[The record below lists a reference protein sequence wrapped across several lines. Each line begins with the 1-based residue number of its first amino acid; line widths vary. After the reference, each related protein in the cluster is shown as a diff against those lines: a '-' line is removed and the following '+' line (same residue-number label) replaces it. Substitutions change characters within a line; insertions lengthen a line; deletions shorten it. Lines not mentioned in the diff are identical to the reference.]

1 MLPAEILPV
10 HRYALV
16 APTNMIACVD
26 VNECDS
32 YFWHTD
38 TVDENSIDDFSCTC
52 NAGFTENWL
61 TKCIDNDECVA
72 NIYNYGDNTTSNT
85 NAGGLSCSCNCEN
98 IDGASDGSICCIA
111 NECFFVAFVTR
122 FKTPLYLIFSTLSR
136 LRLISRIFSEPTEKP
151 KTEAAVNLNEDA

>member
-1 MLPAEILPV
+1 MTNVLLIYTTMVIIQPAIQM
-10 HRYALV
+10 LV
-16 APTNMIACVD
+16 ASHVRAT
-26 VNECDS
+26 
-32 YFWHTD
+32 
-38 TVDENSIDDFSCTC
+38 
-52 NAGFTENWL
+52 
-61 TKCIDNDECVA
+61 
-72 NIYNYGDNTTSNT
+72 
-85 NAGGLSCSCNCEN
+85 EN